1 MRKSKSA
8 TGGRKRAARQ
18 STPTT
23 TRKKTP
29 GGLADR
35 HRPRKRFGQ
44 HFLEDAWARKVVD
57 AINPQPG
64 DVFLE
69 IGPGEGALTIPLAA
83 RGVPIVAVEIDR
95 DLSRRLAERAPASV
109 IIVTGDIL
117 ETDVVP
123 FLTGIRQ
130 QVPAHQAR
138 GAEPPAPVRYRVAAN
153 LPYNV
158 STPVLFKLFAI
169 QRRDGLFFDATL
181 MLQQELADRLA
192 AGAGSRESGVLGIMA
207 ALEAD
212 VKRVLRLPPGAFRP
226 PPKVN
231 SAVVQLTF
239 RRHGL
244 RIPDEDLFERMVQA
258 LFNQRRKTILNALK
272 SFDRTAGAVLAL
284 AGIDPRRRAETL
296 QLTELARLAE
306 LFSSVKNPPVL

>member
-1 MRKSKSA
+1 M
-8 TGGRKRAARQ
+8 
-18 STPTT
+18 
-23 TRKKTP
+23 
-29 GGLADR
+29 
-35 HRPRKRFGQ
+35 
-44 HFLEDAWARKVVD
+44 VD
-57 AINPQPG
+57 AIDPQPG

-69 IGPGEGALTIPLAA
+69 IGPGEGALTLPLAE

-95 DLSRRLAERAPASV
+95 DLSRRLAEHAPPSV
-109 IIVTGDIL
+109 MIITGDIL

-123 FLTGIRQ
+123 FLTGINPQ
-130 QVPAHQAR
+130 STANQAR
-138 GAEPPAPVRYRVAAN
+138 RSDPATAAAPPRYRVAAN

-158 STPVLFKLFAI
+158 STPVLFKLFEI

-181 MLQQELADRLA
+181 MLQKELADRLS
-192 AGAGSRESGVLGIMA
+192 AGAGTRDTGVLGIMA
-207 ALEAD
+207 ALDAD
-212 VKRVLRLPPGAFRP
+212 VKTILRLPPGAFRP

-244 RIPDEDLFERMVQA
+244 RIPDEALFERMVQA

-272 SFDRTAGAVLAL
+272 AFDRTAGAVLAL
-284 AGIDPRRRAETL
+284 AGIDPKRRAETL

-306 LFSSVKNPPVL
+306 LFSSVKKPPVL

>member
-1 MRKSKSA
+1 M
-8 TGGRKRAARQ
+8 
-18 STPTT
+18 
-23 TRKKTP
+23 
-29 GGLADR
+29 
-35 HRPRKRFGQ
+35 
-44 HFLEDAWARKVVD
+44 VD

>member
-1 MRKSKSA
+1 LRKSKSD
-8 TGGRKRAARQ
+8 TGAAV
-18 STPTT
+18 
-23 TRKKTP
+23 K
-29 GGLADR
+29 

-44 HFLEDAWARKVVD
+44 HFLQDAWARKVVD
-57 AINPQPG
+57 AIDPQPG

-69 IGPGEGALTIPLAA
+69 IGPGEGALTLPLAE

-95 DLSRRLAERAPASV
+95 DLSRRLAEHAPPSV
-109 IIVTGDIL
+109 MIITGDIL

-123 FLTGIRQ
+123 FLTGLRQ
-130 QVPAHQAR
+130 QAPAHQAR
-138 GAEPPAPVRYRVAAN
+138 TGEMATPPRYRVAAN

-158 STPVLFKLFAI
+158 STPVLFKLFEI

-181 MLQQELADRLA
+181 MLQRELADRLS
-192 AGAGSRESGVLGIMA
+192 AGAGTRDTGVLGIMA
-207 ALEAD
+207 ALDAD
-212 VKRVLRLPPGAFRP
+212 VKTILRLPPGAFRP

-244 RIPDEDLFERMVQA
+244 RIPDEALFERMVQA

-272 SFDRTAGAVLAL
+272 AFDRTAGAVLAL
-284 AGIDPRRRAETL
+284 AGIDPKRRAETL

-306 LFSSVKNPPVL
+306 LFSSVKKPPVL